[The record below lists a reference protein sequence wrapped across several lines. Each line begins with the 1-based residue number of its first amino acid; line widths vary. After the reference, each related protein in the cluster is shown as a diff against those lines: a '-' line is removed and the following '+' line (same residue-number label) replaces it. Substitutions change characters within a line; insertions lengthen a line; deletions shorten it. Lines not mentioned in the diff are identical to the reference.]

1 MMTSEEEIV
10 KLRMALAE
18 AVHEIDVL
26 KARLDGDIPRALH
39 WLQGK
44 AERQRLALDGLNRRV
59 LSLHFALRL
68 MNRLREPVTPRSGS
82 KPGKPSRTRRCASA
96 STRRLRRPHNQTARA
111 RTWSWPVR
119 S

>member
-10 KLRMALAE
+10 RLRTALAE
-18 AVHEIDVL
+18 AAGEIDAL

-44 AERQRLALDGLNRRV
+44 AGRQRHALDGLNRTV

-68 MNRLREPVTPRSGS
+68 INRLREPVTAAEWKHARE
-82 KPGKPSRTRRCASA
+82 AIA
-96 STRRLRRPHNQTARA
+96 DEALRERVDATAPKVA
-111 RTWSWPVR
+111 
-119 S
+119 

>member
-1 MMTSEEEIV
+1 MTSEEEIV

-18 AVHEIDVL
+18 AVDEIDVL

-44 AERQRLALDGLNRRV
+44 AERQRHALDGLNRKV

-68 MNRLREPVTPRSGS
+68 MNRLREPVTAAEWKQAREAVADKALRKRVDE
-82 KPGKPSRTRRCASA
+82 KPPEAA
-96 STRRLRRPHNQTARA
+96 
-111 RTWSWPVR
+111 
-119 S
+119 

>member
-18 AVHEIDVL
+18 AVDEIDVL

-44 AERQRLALDGLNRRV
+44 AERQRHALY
-59 LSLHFALRL
+59 A
-68 MNRLREPVTPRSGS
+68 
-82 KPGKPSRTRRCASA
+82 
-96 STRRLRRPHNQTARA
+96 
-111 RTWSWPVR
+111 
-119 S
+119 

>member
-18 AVHEIDVL
+18 AVDEIDVL

-68 MNRLREPVTPRSGS
+68 MNRLREPVTAAEWNEARE
-82 KPGKPSRTRRCASA
+82 AVA
-96 STRRLRRPHNQTARA
+96 DEALRKRVDEKAPETA
-111 RTWSWPVR
+111 
-119 S
+119 

>member
-1 MMTSEEEIV
+1 MTSEEEIV

-18 AVHEIDVL
+18 AVDEIDVL

-68 MNRLREPVTPRSGS
+68 MNRLREPVTAAEWKQARE
-82 KPGKPSRTRRCASA
+82 TVADEA
-96 STRRLRRPHNQTARA
+96 LRKRIDEKAPEAA
-111 RTWSWPVR
+111 
-119 S
+119 